1 MKFIKLAQ
9 LFSKLEGT
17 TKRLEMT
24 DLLSEFFKEI
34 TESKNYNDLD
44 KIVYLLQGQ
53 LVSNIKQLPKF
64 GLAEKMIIEALSVH
78 SGADKARIKQILV
91 KKGDVGAAAEVIL
104 SKKKKAD
111 ILNRFWKKR

>member
-1 MKFIKLAQ
+1 MKFITLAQ

-53 LVSNIKQLPKF
+53 F
-64 GLAEKMIIEALSVH
+64 
-78 SGADKARIKQILV
+78 RI
-91 KKGDVGAAAEVIL
+91 G
-104 SKKKKAD
+104 
-111 ILNRFWKKR
+111 